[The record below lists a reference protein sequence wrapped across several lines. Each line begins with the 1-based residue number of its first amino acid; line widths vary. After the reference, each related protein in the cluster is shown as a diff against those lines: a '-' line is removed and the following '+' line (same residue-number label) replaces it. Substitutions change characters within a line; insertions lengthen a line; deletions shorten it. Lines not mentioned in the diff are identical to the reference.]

1 MDQLKSL
8 LRRPKFYNNI
18 DGVGELGIGF
28 ALLSFALVGW
38 LLSRGPE
45 NSLGYHLHWFQLW
58 CLLMLLAIPYGS
70 KAIKK
75 RITYPRTGF
84 VAYRKR
90 FPFWVA
96 LIYGIGA
103 GTLLRVGGEFFE
115 RSHGEIT
122 RPHWGITTPAALG
135 GLLFAACY
143 AYGYARTVRW
153 KRAVAGVLAIG
164 TVAIAML
171 SADAL
176 GVLARDSWGHSEFL
190 YRCGVVWFLFL
201 MLYGTVLLISG
212 GVSFALYLLHTQPA
226 AETAE

>member
-1 MDQLKSL
+1 MDQIEKLK
-8 LRRPKFYNNI
+8 RRPKFYNNI

-28 ALLSFALVGW
+28 VLLSFALVGW

-115 RSHGEIT
+115 RSHGEIA

-153 KRAVAGVLAIG
+153 KRAVAGVLVIG

-171 SADAL
+171 PADAL
-176 GVLARDSWGHSEFL
+176 GALARNLWGHGGLE
-190 YRCGVVWFLFL
+190 YRCDAMLFLSL
-201 MLYGTVLLISG
+201 MLYGSLMLISG
-212 GVSFALYLLHTQPA
+212 GVSFVLYMRHTQPA